1 MKTTRSDS
9 SYVAVDS
16 DMESFLEGHP
26 QLSGYLMEMPA
37 ANIHKSW
44 EPFLEEKVPL
54 EFKCP
59 KLLWTLRM
67 SCMDGSPVFC
77 IELGFRK
84 RDNPIW
90 RSFPTVV
97 VLDLHV
103 LPEALLINVVNST
116 NYALGV
122 IIMKAV
128 DRMEF
133 CKGRLMHNFHS
144 VPTMYQELMLDVQ
157 ASCEASSG
165 NFHQSAL
172 IVSSY
177 VARANAMHTS
187 RLNDRGMQDSS
198 GMDPQGKPSKKNKTA
213 ELSSGAAIKANICQ
227 QRRSP
232 VRQSHIVL
240 PQHRQTGKF
249 ELAVV
254 KKGQLLSQA
263 HRWKRPPSNPP
274 LVLSQVRGLKL

>member
-16 DMESFLEGHP
+16 DMELFLEGHP

-44 EPFLEEKVPL
+44 EPFLDEKVPL

-59 KLLWTLRM
+59 KLLWTLKM
-67 SCMDGSPVFC
+67 SCMDGSPVFW

-84 RDNPIW
+84 RDGPIW

-103 LPEALLINVVNST
+103 LPEALLIDVANST

-133 CKGRLMHNFHS
+133 CEGRLMHNFHS

-187 RLNDRGMQDSS
+187 RLNDRGMQESS
-198 GMDPQGKPSKKNKTA
+198 GMDPQGKPSKKNKIAGSSTGA
-213 ELSSGAAIKANICQ
+213 SSRSRHMPAAAVPGAPAGLSKCHKPNFHFFHFNPESERKPILWATGSDPGAGRNRK
-227 QRRSP
+227 
-232 VRQSHIVL
+232 
-240 PQHRQTGKF
+240 
-249 ELAVV
+249 
-254 KKGQLLSQA
+254 
-263 HRWKRPPSNPP
+263 
-274 LVLSQVRGLKL
+274 